1 MIADDALIGNVVN
14 QITTFPS
21 EQYVYYAPLGN
32 SYNIVI
38 AGWGCS
44 LMGNQCEENVK
55 DHSNSPYSDVVSK
68 PTHERAKETKPNHPK
83 VTDGFFIGNEK
94 TSQKKNS
101 CILFLQLTFPNFRHL
116 PFDI

>member
-55 DHSNSPYSDVVSK
+55 ITQILHIAMLHRSQLMKGQRKLSQIIQR
-68 PTHERAKETKPNHPK
+68 PTN
-83 VTDGFFIGNEK
+83 G
-94 TSQKKNS
+94 
-101 CILFLQLTFPNFRHL
+101 ILVEEQEF
-116 PFDI
+116 